1 MNSHGMELNKNTLFS
16 LLIVNFLEILLDGQS
31 KDTLE
36 IKVHIIAQ
44 SVLTL
49 IMEEIFQ
56 MPITKHVFLLE

>member
-16 LLIVNFLEILLDGQS
+16 LLIVNFLEILLDGQN